1 MSENRNSNLSD
12 ELAAGTIIGLIFG
25 IPVMLGIALLAFPFI
40 IISFITG
47 TPFLTLMQNLL
58 AFAVA
63 VFLVW
68 LFSKYQLIE
77 NGIVGLIIGI
87 VVYNN
92 FKWHPVVCILI
103 GAAIMGILFLI
114 TYIKIGFWIKTILFS
129 LIITFIVY
137 LAIYSDVGLMPL
149 PDMIWKISF
158 FIIFILENIY
168 IRCSVSYSRR

>member
-1 MSENRNSNLSD
+1 MSRWED
-12 ELAAGTIIGLIFG
+12 DVVVDTFITLILG
-25 IPVMLGIALLAFPFI
+25 IPIMLGIAVLALPFL
-40 IISFITG
+40 IISIITDVSI
-47 TPFLTLMQNLL
+47 LTLIPNLL

-77 NGIVGLIIGI
+77 NGIVGLAIGTIIH
-87 VVYNN
+87 NN

-103 GAAIMGILFLI
+103 GAAVIGLLFLI

-137 LAIYSDVGLMPL
+137 LAIYSDVGLLPL
-149 PDMIWKISF
+149 PDMIWKITF

-168 IRCSVSYSRR
+168 IRCSVAY